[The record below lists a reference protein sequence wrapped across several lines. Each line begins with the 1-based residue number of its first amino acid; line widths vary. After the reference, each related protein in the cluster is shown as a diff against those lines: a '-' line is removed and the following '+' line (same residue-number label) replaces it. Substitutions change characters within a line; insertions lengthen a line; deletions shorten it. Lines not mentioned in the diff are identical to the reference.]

1 MPTLEDAR
9 VTARD
14 RHRSGPRWWPDALL
28 LALGALLVRLPAY
41 FAPTNLGYDDGGYG
55 LAAIAMRE
63 GYQPYRD
70 IFSSQG
76 PLFLPLVH
84 LADLLG
90 LQTLDA
96 PRLLAVTAGMV
107 STVAVYVA
115 GSELL
120 DRGRALLAG
129 ALTATSGVLLW
140 TTGPITGDGPAAAFA
155 TSAVAV
161 ALAYRRSPTRAKAVA
176 VGLLIGAAVAVKSL
190 LVGPAILVAWLL
202 VLQRRR
208 IVDVVVVPVLAFA
221 LLVLVSIPWGIGNV
235 VHDNIQY
242 HLDKTGDRRPGA
254 NALKLV
260 TTFFRRDTP
269 LLAIGAVGAVALVV
283 TRLRGRTTN
292 PETAPP
298 ARRPPL
304 LDRLLD
310 GTRILWW
317 WAGSVVVVLLLQDPM
332 FRNHLAALVAPLALL
347 VATIRPSWPL
357 VAVAWAVTLP
367 FQVVQLQ
374 PLLYPHDY
382 RGHDA
387 VVVERLRALPPD
399 AWVLT
404 DEPGPVWRSDLATD
418 PFFVDPSELRTLP
431 GQGASI
437 AITEDRLVEAAAQA
451 RVCAV
456 VVNSD
461 RRFGSFTDLPERL
474 VELGYE
480 QVASFGGTR
489 GVYVRDCDVR

>member
-1 MPTLEDAR
+1 VPTLEDAR
-9 VTARD
+9 AAATD
-14 RHRSGPRWWPDALL
+14 RQESGLRWWPDAVL
-28 LALGALLVRLPAY
+28 LALGALLVRVPAF

-63 GYQPYRD
+63 GYEPFRD

-76 PLFLPLVH
+76 PLFLALVH
-84 LADLLG
+84 VADLLG
-90 LQTLDA
+90 LRTLDA
-96 PRLLAVTAGMV
+96 PRLLAVSAGIV
-107 STVAVYVA
+107 STVAVYAA

-161 ALAYRRSPTRAKAVA
+161 ALAYRRHPSRGKAVA

-208 IVDVVVVPVLAFA
+208 VVDVLVVPALAA
-221 LLVLVSIPWGIGNV
+221 VLLVLVTIPWGVGNV
-235 VHDNIQY
+235 VHDNVQY

-254 NALKLV
+254 NAVKLL
-260 TTFFRRDTP
+260 TTFLRRDAP
-269 LLAIGAVGAVALVV
+269 MLAIGAIGVVAMVV
-283 TRLRGRTTN
+283 ARLRGRAVE
-292 PETAPP
+292 PDA
-298 ARRPPL
+298 AGRPRI

-310 GTRILWW
+310 GTRVLWW
-317 WAGSVVVVLLLQDPM
+317 WAGLVVVVLLLQDPM

-347 VATIRPSWPL
+347 VATIRPSWTL

-367 FQVVQLQ
+367 FQAVQLR
-374 PLLYPHDY
+374 PLLVPHDY
-382 RGHDA
+382 RGNDA
-387 VVVERLRALPPD
+387 VVAERLRALPDD
-399 AWVLT
+399 AWVLS
-404 DEPGPVWRSDLATD
+404 DDPGPVWRVGLATD
-418 PFFVDPSELRTLP
+418 PFFVDPSELRILP
-431 GQGASI
+431 GQDASI
-437 AITEDRLVEAAAQA
+437 AITEDRLVEAAARP

-456 VVNSD
+456 VVRSD
-461 RRFGSFTDLPERL
+461 RRFGSFTDLPGRL
-474 VELGYE
+474 AELGYE
-480 QVASFGGTR
+480 QVERFGGTR